1 MQGIGAV
8 RRRTIIFA
16 VISVLFIGVL
26 VSADQLTKLYF
37 GNLLKNGGTE
47 VVIKDFFFFTY
58 TLNTGSAYGF
68 LQDAE
73 WAQTFFLILTPISV
87 ALFGYFYIFAYK
99 KGYKT
104 LLVALALVIGG
115 AVGNYIDRAAYRAV
129 TDFICIEIG
138 GNAIFGVFNVADVE
152 LTAGVILVVVHLC
165 FLDKNAIFRKTDKQS
180 AAESAN
186 NQVVVKADSSENSEK
201 TKDNRSDSDIK
212 DGKEV

>member
-1 MQGIGAV
+1 MQGVGTV
-8 RRRTIIFA
+8 RRRAIIF
-16 VISVLFIGVL
+16 SVVTLVFIGVL
-26 VSADQLTKLYF
+26 VAADQLTKLYF

-68 LQDAE
+68 LQNKE
-73 WAQTFFLILTPISV
+73 WAQTFFLILTPVAV
-87 ALFGYFYIFAYK
+87 ALFGYFYVFAYK
-99 KGYKT
+99 NGYKT

-115 AVGNYIDRAAYRAV
+115 AIGNYIDRAAYRAV

-165 FLDKNAIFRKTDKQS
+165 FLDKNAIFKKSKKETEPDEK
-180 AAESAN
+180 AEN
-186 NQVVVKADSSENSEK
+186 
-201 TKDNRSDSDIK
+201 SDSDNRDNKVDGVK
-212 DGKEV
+212 DKACGVENNDKKLSD